1 MNDNLRGSLAMT
13 LSMAAFAA
21 EDALLK
27 FAMQTVPT
35 SIVLMLFGVV
45 GMCLFAALSLRA
57 GEPILHPAILSRP
70 MLIRSVCELAGR
82 LFFFLAL
89 AFTPLSSTTAIL
101 QSAPLVVTLG
111 AVLFLGAT
119 VGPRR
124 WAAMGVGFVGVLL
137 ILRPTPASF
146 EVASIFAVLAT
157 LGFSGRDLATSISPK
172 TMSGHQLG
180 TLGFIVLILAGFVLL
195 PFQGLPQAPM
205 QPLHL
210 ATVAATTLVGVV
222 AYTTL
227 TTAMRTGDI
236 AVVTPFRYS
245 RMLFALVFA
254 VFWFGER
261 PDLITLAGT
270 ALIIASGLYTLMR
283 SGGKI
288 PSGPKA

>member
-1 MNDNLRGSLAMT
+1 MSDNLRGSLAMII
-13 LSMAAFAA
+13 SMAAFAV

-45 GMCLFAALSLRA
+45 GLCLFAGLSVRA
-57 GEPILHPAILSRP
+57 KEPVLHTAILSPP
-70 MLIRSVCELAGR
+70 MLVRSVFELGGR

-89 AFTPLSSTTAIL
+89 AFSPLSSTTAIL

-111 AVLFLGAT
+111 AVLFLGAH

-124 WAAMGVGFVGVLL
+124 WVAMGVGFIGVLL

-146 EVASIFAVLAT
+146 EMASIFAVLAT
-157 LGFSGRDLATSISPK
+157 IGFSGRDLATSISPK
-172 TMSGHQLG
+172 TMSGNQLG

-195 PFQGLPQAPM
+195 PFQGLPSAPM
-205 QPLHL
+205 EPLHL
-210 ATVAATTLVGVV
+210 AIVAGTTIVGVV
-222 AYTTL
+222 AYNTL
-227 TTAMRTGDI
+227 TLAMRTGDI
-236 AVVTPFRYS
+236 SVVTPFRYS

-261 PDLITLAGT
+261 PDFLMLAGT
-270 ALIIASGLYTLMR
+270 ILIVGSGLYTLIR

-288 PSGPKA
+288 PSGTKA

>member
-1 MNDNLRGSLAMT
+1 MTDNLRGSLAMI

-35 SIVLMLFGVV
+35 SIVLLLFGAV
-45 GMCLFAALSLRA
+45 GLCLFALLSVRV
-57 GEPILHPAILSRP
+57 GEPVLHPAILSRP
-70 MLIRSVCELAGR
+70 MLVRSACELGGR

-111 AVLFLGAT
+111 AVVFLGAQ
-119 VGPRR
+119 VGARR
-124 WAAMGVGFVGVLL
+124 WVAMAIGFVGVLL
-137 ILRPTPASF
+137 ILRPTPGSF

-172 TMSGHQLG
+172 SMSGNQLG
-180 TLGFIVLILAGFVLL
+180 TLGFIVLIAAGFALL
-195 PFQGLPQAPM
+195 PFQGLPQTTM

-210 ATVAATTLVGVV
+210 ATVALTTLVGVV
-222 AYTTL
+222 AYSTL
-227 TTAMRTGDI
+227 STAMRTGDI
-236 AVVTPFRYS
+236 SVVTPFRYS

-254 VFWFGER
+254 IFWFGER
-261 PDLITLAGT
+261 PDSLTLAGT
-270 ALIIASGLYTLMR
+270 GLIIASGLYTLMR

-288 PSGPKA
+288 PSGPSR

>member
-1 MNDNLRGSLAMT
+1 
-13 LSMAAFAA
+13 MAAFAL

-35 SIVLMLFGVV
+35 SIVLMLFGAV
-45 GMCLFAALSLRA
+45 GLCLFALLSRRA
-57 GEPILHPAILSRP
+57 GEPILHPAIISSP
-70 MLIRSVCELAGR
+70 MLIRSACELGGR

-111 AVLFLGAT
+111 AVVFLGAH

-124 WAAMGVGFVGVLL
+124 WIAMAVGFVGVLM

-157 LGFSGRDLATSISPK
+157 LGFSGRDLATSVSPK
-172 TMSGHQLG
+172 TMSANQLG
-180 TLGFIVLILAGFVLL
+180 TLGFIVLIVAGFVLL
-195 PFQGLPQAPM
+195 PFQGLPKVPM
-205 QPLHL
+205 EPLHL
-210 ATVAATTLVGVV
+210 ATVALTTLVGVV
-222 AYTTL
+222 AYNTL
-227 TTAMRTGDI
+227 TIAMRTGDI

-254 VFWFGER
+254 IYWFGER
-261 PDLITLAGT
+261 PDILTLAGT

-288 PSGPKA
+288 PSGSKG

>member
-1 MNDNLRGSLAMT
+1 MSDNLRGSLAMV
-13 LSMAAFAA
+13 LSMAAFAV

-35 SIVLMLFGVV
+35 SFVLLIFGAV
-45 GMCLFAALSLRA
+45 GLNLFAALSRRA
-57 GEPILHPAILSRP
+57 QEPVFHPAILSP
-70 MLIRSVCELAGR
+70 AMIIRSGCELAGR

-89 AFTPLSSTTAIL
+89 AFSPLSSTTAIL

-111 AVLFLGAT
+111 AVLFLGAH

-124 WAAMGVGFVGVLL
+124 WVAMAVGFVGVLL
-137 ILRPTPASF
+137 IVRPAPASF
-146 EVASIFAVLAT
+146 EIASIFAVLAT

-172 TMSGHQLG
+172 TMSSNQLG
-180 TLGFIVLILAGFVLL
+180 TLGFAVLILAGIILF
-195 PFQGLPQAPM
+195 PFQGLPESPIN
-205 QPLHL
+205 PVHVLV
-210 ATVAATTLVGVV
+210 VAGTTLVGVL

-227 TTAMRTGDI
+227 TVAMRTGDI

-254 VFWFGER
+254 IFWFGER
-261 PDLITLAGT
+261 PDPLMIVGTTLIV
-270 ALIIASGLYTLMR
+270 ASGLYTLMR

-288 PSGPKA
+288 PSGPRP